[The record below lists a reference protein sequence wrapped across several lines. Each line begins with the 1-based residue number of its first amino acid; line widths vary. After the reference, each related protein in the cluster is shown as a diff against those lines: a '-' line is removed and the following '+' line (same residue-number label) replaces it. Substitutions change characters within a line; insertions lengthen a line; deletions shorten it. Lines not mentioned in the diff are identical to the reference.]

1 MSVSVSNGQF
11 DLAMVDL
18 SPEKS
23 ENSPRDRTRNRLLML
38 INKLKQVGFNV
49 IHRILCSNC

>member
-11 DLAMVDL
+11 DLAMTDL

-23 ENSPRDRTRNRLLML
+23 ESSPRDRTRNRLLML

-49 IHRILCSNC
+49 IHYL